1 MNTEKNTSMPAGFYD
16 PVMDSQRTFRVI
28 LEAMS
33 RPGKVLSLPVLPEA
47 PAPLYTSTT
56 AICLTLFDL
65 DTPVWLDEAARASQ
79 VAEHLRFHCGCPI
92 IEERD
97 GAAFGLIAA
106 GDCVPPLDSFVL
118 GDPLYP
124 ERSATIIIQVASLD
138 NTGGMRLT
146 GPGIETEANVNAAGL
161 CGSFWPEFRA
171 NRALFP
177 QGVDVLLVSPFAVC
191 GLPRTVVIED

>member
-28 LEAMS
+28 LEAMA

-56 AICLTLFDL
+56 AVCLTLFDL
-65 DTPVWLDEAARASQ
+65 DTPVWLDEAARAPQ
-79 VAEHLRFHCGCPI
+79 VAEHLRFHCGCPFV
-92 IEERD
+92 EERNC
-97 GAAFGLIAA
+97 AAFGLIAA
-106 GDCVPPLDSFVL
+106 GGYVPPLDSFAL

-124 ERSATIIIQVASLD
+124 ESSTTVIIQTASLD
-138 NTGGMRLT
+138 NAGGVKLT
-146 GPGIETEANVNAAGL
+146 GPGIETEATVNATGL
-161 CGSFWPEFRA
+161 CGSFWPAFRA
-171 NRALFP
+171 NRDLFP

-191 GLPRTVVIED
+191 GLPRTVVVEG